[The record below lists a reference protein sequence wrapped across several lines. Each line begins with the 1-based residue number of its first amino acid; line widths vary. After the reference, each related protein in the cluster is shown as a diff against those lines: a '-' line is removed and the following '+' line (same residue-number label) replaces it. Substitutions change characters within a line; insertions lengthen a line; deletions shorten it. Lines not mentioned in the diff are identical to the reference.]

1 VWLRRK
7 KHSDLIA
14 CAHVTAGSDHRHHT
28 RLADQLAVGIP
39 IEYGRQQAREEP
51 VELTAGIAQPG
62 DLDERRGSEL
72 KPRTSRERKQVH
84 ASSRDVLSDAAGT
97 HGKPHSL
104 QLVVQLSVDQ
114 MDLAKIRLLG
124 VSGNSRTVLNPL
136 AQMHVALHTAPGKQ
150 PDAPSARFGE
160 GVVAASADAHTPGC
174 QQSLRMVASSSAASG
189 TSRVTSA
196 CNSKPST

>member
-7 KHSDLIA
+7 KYADLIA
-14 CAHVTAGSDHRHHT
+14 CGHVTAGSDHRHHT

-39 IEYGRQQAREEP
+39 IEYGRQQAREKP
-51 VELTAGIAQPG
+51 VELAAGIAQPG

-72 KPRTSRERKQVH
+72 KPCTGRERKQVH
-84 ASSRDVLSDAAGT
+84 ASSRDVLSDVARA

-104 QLVVQLSVDQ
+104 QLVVELSVDE
-114 MDLAKIRLLG
+114 MDLAKIRLIG
-124 VSGNSRTVLNPL
+124 VSGNSRAVLHLL
-136 AQMHVALHTAPGKQ
+136 AQMHVALHTAPSKQ
-150 PDAPSARFGE
+150 PEAPSARFGE
-160 GVVAASADAHTPGC
+160 GMLATPADAHNPGC
-174 QQSLRMVASSSAASG
+174 QQSLRMVASSSVASG